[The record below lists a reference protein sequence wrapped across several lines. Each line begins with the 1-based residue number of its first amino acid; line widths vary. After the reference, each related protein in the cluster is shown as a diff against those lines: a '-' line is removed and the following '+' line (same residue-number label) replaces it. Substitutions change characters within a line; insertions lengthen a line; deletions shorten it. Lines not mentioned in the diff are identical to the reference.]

1 LSAAIDFYRTKL
13 GFNLSFSYGEPPFYA
28 QVQRDGAS
36 LNLRL
41 APNLARSREAHT
53 GEEDILAAT
62 LILDD
67 AKPLFLEFQAAG
79 VQFAQ
84 PLRSE
89 PWGAR
94 TFIVEDLDGNL
105 LCFAGRGD

>member
-1 LSAAIDFYRTKL
+1 LNAAFGLGDAQELVARKMGIESSPALLEERQTMPSPSTSSSAA
-13 GFNLSFSYGEPPFYA
+13 
-28 QVQRDGAS
+28 AS
-36 LNLRL
+36 
-41 APNLARSREAHT
+41 T
-53 GEEDILAAT
+53 ILAAT
-62 LILDD
+62 MILDD